1 MIAKSDLIILLVS
14 TTALAVGVFRWQA
27 NTDQPLIA
35 SGPVAVAITQ
45 TLDSDTSLANDAGDR
60 AASDNLARVDGDAA
74 SATANARP
82 LTGAGDSAAVQG
94 TTGNSPQASSGDA
107 TGSSAVVAV
116 ADGVNEGLYGVYT
129 VQSGDYLSK
138 IAEEFGTSV
147 DTLMSINGLQ
157 DDTIMIDQPL
167 RYPLP
172 AN

>member
-27 NTDQPLIA
+27 NTDLPLIA
-35 SGPVAVAITQ
+35 SRPAAVVTTQ
-45 TLDSDTSLANDAGDR
+45 SLDGNTSRANDTAAGIPP
-60 AASDNLARVDGDAA
+60 DNLALVGGEAA
-74 SATANARP
+74 NATTNARP
-82 LTGAGDSAAVQG
+82 LTNTGDNAAVQG
-94 TTGNSPQASSGDA
+94 TTGNSLQASSGDA
-107 TGSSAVVAV
+107 AGSSAVVAV

-138 IAEEFGTSV
+138 IAGKFGTSV
-147 DTLMSINGLQ
+147 DALKAINGLQ